1 MNARALATVSPAR
14 AARLAKAG
22 ARASERGIAISAADE
37 ELAALTRALGHPIR
51 VAILRYLLEQGESVC
66 TDLSTVVPLAHSTT
80 MQHIKVLK
88 EAGLLSSGRCGRNVL
103 YCVNPEALRQLRAL
117 VGRLSL
123 FFGSR
128 SREMTTPRHPRR
140 EANP

>member
-1 MNARALATVSPAR
+1 MAASAPATAPAADAVRTTR
-14 AARLAKAG
+14 AAARGLAITG
-22 ARASERGIAISAADE
+22 ADE
-37 ELAALTRALGHPIR
+37 ELATLTRALGHPIR

-66 TDLSTVVPLAHSTT
+66 TDLSHVVPLAHSTT

-117 VGRLSL
+117 VGRL
-123 FFGSR
+123 
-128 SREMTTPRHPRR
+128 
-140 EANP
+140 

>member
-1 MNARALATVSPAR
+1 MATQALPVVTAPTERRATRPDAP
-14 AARLAKAG
+14 AARGLA
-22 ARASERGIAISAADE
+22 ITAADE

-51 VAILRYLLEQGESVC
+51 VAILRYLLQQGESVC

-88 EAGLLSSGRCGRNVL
+88 EAGLLSAGRCGRNVL

-117 VGRLSL
+117 VGRL
-123 FFGSR
+123 
-128 SREMTTPRHPRR
+128 
-140 EANP
+140 

>member
-51 VAILRYLLEQGESVC
+51 VAILRHLLEQGESVC

-117 VGRLSL
+117 VGRL
-123 FFGSR
+123 
-128 SREMTTPRHPRR
+128 
-140 EANP
+140 